1 MLLTPAAVQLLD
13 DIALEVNNYAV
24 TVTLLTPKKL
34 VATVVLSSKRFAIV
48 SLSKKM
54 LATNGEVS
62 RAVATCTICR
72 KYEDTGL
79 LCPEM
84 VAAVLNS
91 QSMKPFG
98 SHWSLYLLEFATEVR
113 HTSTWV
119 EQLHVHIP
127 LFPYVPDSSVE
138 HSDNILRS
146 WRYPPPKSGRKT
158 ALQTDRKR
166 LQASRE
172 ALLSKGSVKGQ
183 TEPHRCI
190 GCEQAGH
197 NLTTCLKID
206 LDSVH
211 AAWLRQAAQLPRLK
225 KHSTVRLH
233 DNKF

>member
-1 MLLTPAAVQLLD
+1 
-13 DIALEVNNYAV
+13 VNGYTV
-24 TVTLLTPKKL
+24 TVTLLTSKKL
-34 VATVVLSSKRFAIV
+34 VATVALSSKRFAIV
-48 SLSKKM
+48 SLTKNV
-54 LATNGEVS
+54 LATNGDVVN
-62 RAVATCTICR
+62 RAVATCSICR

-98 SHWSLYLLEFATEVR
+98 SHWSLYLLEFATKVR

-138 HSDNILRS
+138 HSDNTLRS

-158 ALQTDRKR
+158 KLQTNREA
-166 LQASRE
+166 LHESRE
-172 ALLSKGSVKGQ
+172 ALMISSRNVSVRGN
-183 TEPHRCI
+183 TEPHREPHRCI
-190 GCEQAGH
+190 GCGQAGH
-197 NLTTCLKID
+197 NITTCLKID
-206 LDSVH
+206 LDAVH

-225 KHSTVRLH
+225 KPLTVRFH
-233 DNKF
+233 DYKF